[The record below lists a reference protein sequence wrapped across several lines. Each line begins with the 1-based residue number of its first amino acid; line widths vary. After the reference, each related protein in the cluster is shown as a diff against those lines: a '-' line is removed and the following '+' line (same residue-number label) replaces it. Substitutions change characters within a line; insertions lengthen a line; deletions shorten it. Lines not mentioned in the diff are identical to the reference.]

1 MNKKLVLFLAIFLL
15 CSFIVYSVSTFTIQE
30 TERISLEPNATD
42 PDSDKLSITY
52 SLPFNEK
59 GEWQTDYGDAGEY
72 TARVTASDGITNV
85 SEDVLIIVKK
95 KEESP
100 KIESVEPKKDD
111 LGIKEAQGI
120 QFKALASDLNKDEL
134 SYQWLLDD
142 KKAADG
148 QEFYYDTTYGDSGE
162 HKVAVV
168 VSDGA
173 MEARKEWDVKVEN
186 VDIEILMDDI
196 KDLTVNEN
204 EVVRLN
210 IPNFKKYSLEYSIS
224 EPLGNKNEWKT
235 TYNDS
240 GAYSIEVHAAGKGF
254 DGTKFVV
261 VAVKDVDRPPVF
273 DKIENKVLN
282 EGEKIEIVLSA
293 NDPDGDEVSY
303 SADNL
308 PAGAKLEGN
317 VFTWETS
324 YDTIKK
330 EGIINWVMD
339 KFRVLSKSSDIQ
351 FIASSKDSKAVQD
364 ITITVKD
371 VNRAPVLED
380 IEPITISEGETLK
393 ISPKAYDPDGDKVS
407 LSYSGFINT
416 DTFKSGCDD
425 AGTYYVKASAS
436 DGLLETSK
444 FAQINIK
451 QSNRE
456 PAFGKIGDIK
466 AREGDNIAVVL
477 NAYDSDG
484 DEIKYSIDNPPDGS
498 SIKGNIF
505 LWTPSFDLAGKKE
518 AKKMDLVFAASDGK
532 AETRQVA
539 KAEISDKNR
548 PPKIVDA
555 TRSIV
560 AKVNEPALMFVN
572 AIDDDSDELAYTW
585 DFGFFEKYKATST
598 HQRTF
603 TSRGTKIVKVIVSD
617 GIDNVEQIINV
628 NVV

>member
-330 EGIINWVMD
+330 EGIRFFLLINGF
-339 KFRVLSKSSDIQ
+339 KFNFFRHSSV
-351 FIASSKDSKAVQD
+351 F
-364 ITITVKD
+364 
-371 VNRAPVLED
+371 P
-380 IEPITISEGETLK
+380 
-393 ISPKAYDPDGDKVS
+393 
-407 LSYSGFINT
+407 
-416 DTFKSGCDD
+416 TFFGLWF
-425 AGTYYVKASAS
+425 SA
-436 DGLLETSK
+436 
-444 FAQINIK
+444 
-451 QSNRE
+451 
-456 PAFGKIGDIK
+456 AF
-466 AREGDNIAVVL
+466 L
-477 NAYDSDG
+477 
-484 DEIKYSIDNPPDGS
+484 
-498 SIKGNIF
+498 
-505 LWTPSFDLAGKKE
+505 
-518 AKKMDLVFAASDGK
+518 
-532 AETRQVA
+532 
-539 KAEISDKNR
+539 
-548 PPKIVDA
+548 
-555 TRSIV
+555 
-560 AKVNEPALMFVN
+560 
-572 AIDDDSDELAYTW
+572 
-585 DFGFFEKYKATST
+585 
-598 HQRTF
+598 
-603 TSRGTKIVKVIVSD
+603 
-617 GIDNVEQIINV
+617 
-628 NVV
+628 